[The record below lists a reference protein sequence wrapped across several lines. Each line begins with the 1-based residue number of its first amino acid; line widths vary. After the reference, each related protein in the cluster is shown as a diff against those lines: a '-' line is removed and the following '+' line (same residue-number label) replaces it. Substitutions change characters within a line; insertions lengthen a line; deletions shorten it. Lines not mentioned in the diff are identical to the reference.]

1 MKWKPDRLLHI
12 TLIYI
17 ILSGITFWL
26 PLSRGLLDGKSYS
39 WQGWMGIGGAGVGG
53 DYWILLILTT
63 VLIAVVFTGWRGC
76 RKPFSWLLIIWFF
89 LLVIESS
96 SLFFSSETI
105 YFKGDTLGVNLAIG
119 KVIFPIDVF
128 FLILSCFWIIRD
140 RKTALHQH
148 KPTWLKLNRWLL
160 ILFFCLLPLQFI
172 FLRLFDQYKIFDQIG
187 VFLTIFQWFL
197 LNLSFYPW
205 EKK

>member
-1 MKWKPDRLLHI
+1 MKWKPDRLLHA

-26 PLSRGLLDGKSYS
+26 PLIRGLLDGKSYS

-53 DYWILLILTT
+53 DYWILLILTSG
-63 VLIAVVFTGWRGC
+63 LIAVVFTGWRGS
-76 RKPFSWLLIIWFF
+76 RKPFYWLLIIWFF
-89 LLVIESS
+89 LLVIESG
-96 SLFFSSETI
+96 SLFFSSEII

-119 KVIFPIDVF
+119 KVIFPIDVLF
-128 FLILSCFWIIRD
+128 FLLSIFWIIRD
-140 RKTALHQH
+140 RKTALYQH
-148 KPTWLKLNRWLL
+148 RPPWLKINSWLM
-160 ILFFCLLPLQFI
+160 ILFFFLLPLQFI
-172 FLRLFDQYKIFDQIG
+172 FLRLFDLYKIFDQIG
-187 VFLTIFQWFL
+187 VFLTVFQWFL